1 MDLSISV
8 RDSHGVAVLELA
20 GRLVYGRECEA
31 LREQVKQL
39 LAADQKK
46 ILLNLKNIS
55 QFDSAGLGS
64 LAGIFISVRN
74 HGGELK
80 LAHPTRRIQAVLEST
95 SLTAIFDAYQNEEE
109 ALASF
114 D

>member
-1 MDLSISV
+1 MNLSINV
-8 RDSHGVAVLELA
+8 RDSQGVTVLELT

-31 LREQVKQL
+31 LRGRVKEL
-39 LAADQKK
+39 LAAGHKK
-46 ILLNLKNIS
+46 ILLNLKNVTL
-55 QFDSAGLGS
+55 FDSAGLGS

-74 HGGELK
+74 QSGELK
-80 LAHPTRRIQAVLEST
+80 LAHPTPRIEAVLEST
-95 SLTAIFDAYQNEEE
+95 SLTAIFKPYRSEEE